1 MANNKTLLKAM
12 ERCDKRIAQAKN
24 KKRWSRSWEDKEAA
38 ESMIKE
44 QESKKLRL
52 QQQIRFNN
60 VQRDKAIKGTEQ
72 VHDAVKVDTGCSQVG
87 AGTPW

>member
-1 MANNKTLLKAM
+1 M